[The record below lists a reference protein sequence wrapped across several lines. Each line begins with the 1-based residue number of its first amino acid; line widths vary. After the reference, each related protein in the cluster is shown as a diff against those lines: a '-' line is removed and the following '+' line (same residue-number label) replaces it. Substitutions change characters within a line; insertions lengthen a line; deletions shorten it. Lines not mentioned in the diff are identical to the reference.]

1 MKIKEVES
9 VFLLPF
15 LLFIPQKGKKIP
27 KNRYGKELRKCV
39 FLQTKVGG
47 NMKKT
52 IFSQLESSALFSGLD
67 ANDIE
72 RHLNT
77 LRYSVKKVPAKTVF
91 ISENDSLCEIIVVV
105 EGLVSAG
112 MSTAKGKHLMV
123 DYLKAGT
130 MLAPAFVYSDECEVP
145 VEVKT
150 IEKSVLFCMS
160 KDDFSLL
167 IGFCEPVR
175 NNFIHI
181 LSHINFFL
189 ISKIRMVYMS
199 SIKEKIATFLLRKA
213 TIMHC
218 DSVPLSLSRRQL
230 ADVFGIQKSS
240 LIRTLNELEHDNLIF
255 VREKEIV
262 ILDAH
267 GLQEILKG

>member
-1 MKIKEVES
+1 M
-9 VFLLPF
+9 
-15 LLFIPQKGKKIP
+15 
-27 KNRYGKELRKCV
+27 RKCV

-167 IGFCEPVR
+167 ISFCEPVR

-255 VREKEIV
+255 VREKEII

>member
-1 MKIKEVES
+1 MKIKEVDS

-15 LLFIPQKGKKIP
+15 LL
-27 KNRYGKELRKCV
+27 
-39 FLQTKVGG
+39 
-47 NMKKT
+47 
-52 IFSQLESSALFSGLD
+52 S
-67 ANDIE
+67 
-72 RHLNT
+72 
-77 LRYSVKKVPAKTVF
+77 KTVF

-112 MSTAKGKHLMV
+112 MSTAKGKLLMV

-167 IGFCEPVR
+167 ISFCEPVR

-230 ADVFGIQKSS
+230 ADVFGIHKSS

-262 ILDAH
+262 LSDAQSASSYFVSFAH
-267 GLQEILKG
+267 HVLPDMPLLSQIRREDSQSQQ

>member
-1 MKIKEVES
+1 M
-9 VFLLPF
+9 
-15 LLFIPQKGKKIP
+15 
-27 KNRYGKELRKCV
+27 RKCV

-123 DYLKAGT
+123 DYLKPGT

-189 ISKIRMVYMS
+189 MSKIRMVYMS

-213 TIMHC
+213 AIMHC

-262 ILDAH
+262 ILDVH

>member
-1 MKIKEVES
+1 MAKNCES
-9 VFLLPF
+9 VYFCK
-15 LLFIPQKGKKIP
+15 QKLVIH
-27 KNRYGKELRKCV
+27 
-39 FLQTKVGG
+39 
-47 NMKKT
+47 MKKT

-91 ISENDSLCEIIVVV
+91 ISENDSLCEIVVVV

-123 DYLKAGT
+123 DYLKPGT

-189 ISKIRMVYMS
+189 MSKIRMVYMS

-213 TIMHC
+213 TVMHC

-240 LIRTLNELEHDNLIF
+240 LIRTLNELQHDNLIF

-262 ILDAH
+262 ILDVH

>member
-1 MKIKEVES
+1 
-9 VFLLPF
+9 
-15 LLFIPQKGKKIP
+15 
-27 KNRYGKELRKCV
+27 
-39 FLQTKVGG
+39 
-47 NMKKT
+47 MKKT

-267 GLQEILKG
+267 GLQEILKVSYTRFTSHRFNI

>member
-1 MKIKEVES
+1 
-9 VFLLPF
+9 
-15 LLFIPQKGKKIP
+15 
-27 KNRYGKELRKCV
+27 
-39 FLQTKVGG
+39 
-47 NMKKT
+47 
-52 IFSQLESSALFSGLD
+52 
-67 ANDIE
+67 
-72 RHLNT
+72 
-77 LRYSVKKVPAKTVF
+77 
-91 ISENDSLCEIIVVV
+91 
-105 EGLVSAG
+105 
-112 MSTAKGKHLMV
+112 MV

-213 TIMHC
+213 TVMHC

-262 ILDAH
+262 ILDVH